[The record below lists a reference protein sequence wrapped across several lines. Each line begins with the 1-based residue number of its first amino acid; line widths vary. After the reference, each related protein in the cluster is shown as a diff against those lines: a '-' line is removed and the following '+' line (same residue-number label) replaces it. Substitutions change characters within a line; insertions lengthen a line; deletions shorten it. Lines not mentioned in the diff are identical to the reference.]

1 MSRQSAVRFNSTS
14 IPDFTTW
21 PSAESTKRQGM
32 TRGTHTVGRMPNERQ
47 QRMRA
52 SAPEGRFD
60 LRHDRCSR
68 ISKINWLL
76 RSLLLVVTIAFLIAW
91 AAIGHAATPDPEAL
105 LKRSDTYRN
114 GWPAYTLRV
123 KITNFE
129 SGKSDEESLYQV
141 SQKGTD
147 KTYVEF
153 MSPRDKGRHL
163 LMLGDD
169 MWIYLPDTSRP
180 VRITPLE
187 RLSGDA
193 SNGDIARTN
202 YAVDYTAAYVRD
214 EKVGNENC
222 YVLDLAAK
230 RKGATYQR
238 ILYWVRVEDAR
249 PVRAEFYL
257 TSGKHIKSATFDE
270 YAPSGGKMLLRRL
283 TLYDEIR
290 HNSHS
295 VLDYSSAAPRELP
308 DKLFYQGRSDRF

>member
-1 MSRQSAVRFNSTS
+1 MSKLSVSRVKTLS
-14 IPDFTTW
+14 IPDF
-21 PSAESTKRQGM
+21 ARCEESFA
-32 TRGTHTVGRMPNERQ
+32 RGTKHQGTTSVVPKSVPNE
-47 QRMRA
+47 
-52 SAPEGRFD
+52 SWVLTLEGFSPRRFAA
-60 LRHDRCSR
+60 RRT
-68 ISKINWLL
+68 NWLL
-76 RSLLLVVTIAFLIAW
+76 RSFLLFVIVAFSITWAVVA
-91 AAIGHAATPDPEAL
+91 HAATPDAQAL
-105 LKRSDTYRN
+105 LKRSDSYRN
-114 GWPAYTLRV
+114 GWPAFTLHV

-129 SGKSDEESLYQV
+129 SGKSDEESLYLV

-202 YAVDYTAAYVRD
+202 YAVDYLATYVRD
-214 EKVGNENC
+214 EKIGNENC
-222 YVLDLAAK
+222 YVLDLAAR

-238 ILYWVRVEDAR
+238 ILYWVRTADAR

-270 YAPSGGKMLLRRL
+270 FAPTGGKMLLRRL

-290 HNSHS
+290 RNSHS
-295 VLDYSSAAPRELP
+295 VLNYSNPAPRDLP
-308 DKLFYQGRSDRF
+308 DKLFYQGRADRF

>member
-1 MSRQSAVRFNSTS
+1 MSRC
-14 IPDFTTW
+14 IL
-21 PSAESTKRQGM
+21 
-32 TRGTHTVGRMPNERQ
+32 
-47 QRMRA
+47 RA
-52 SAPEGRFD
+52 
-60 LRHDRCSR
+60 L
-68 ISKINWLL
+68 IVI
-76 RSLLLVVTIAFLIAW
+76 LLLVLAFGYVRR
-91 AAIGHAATPDPEAL
+91 GHATTPDAEAL
-105 LKRSDTYRN
+105 LKRSDQYRN
-114 GWPAYTLRV
+114 GWASYFVHV
-123 KITNFE
+123 KITSYE
-129 SGKSDEESLYQV
+129 SGKSDEVKLYDV

-147 KTYVEF
+147 RTYVEF

-193 SNGDIARTN
+193 SNGDVARTN
-202 YAVDYTAAYVRD
+202 YAIDYSPVYLRT
-214 EKVGNENC
+214 EKVGTEEC
-222 YVLDLAAK
+222 YVLDLTAK

-238 ILYWVRVEDAR
+238 IIYWIRVADAR

-270 YAPSGGKMLLRRL
+270 YLQTGGRSLLHKL

-295 VLDYSSAAPRELP
+295 VLEYTGAAPRELA

>member
-1 MSRQSAVRFNSTS
+1 MYKPMSRV
-14 IPDFTTW
+14 DFT
-21 PSAESTKRQGM
+21 
-32 TRGTHTVGRMPNERQ
+32 
-47 QRMRA
+47 
-52 SAPEGRFD
+52 
-60 LRHDRCSR
+60 
-68 ISKINWLL
+68 L
-76 RSLLLVVTIAFLIAW
+76 RSFLLLVTIAVLIAW
-91 AAIGHAATPDPEAL
+91 AVNGYAATPDAEAL

-114 GWPAYTLRV
+114 GWPAFTLRV

-129 SGKSDEESLYQV
+129 SGKSDEEALYQV

-193 SNGDIARTN
+193 SNGDVARTN
-202 YAVDYTAAYVRD
+202 YAVDYTATYVRD
-214 EKVGNENC
+214 GKIGNENC

-238 ILYWVRVEDAR
+238 ILYWLRVEDAR

-295 VLDYSSAAPRELP
+295 VLDYSNAAPRDLP

>member
-1 MSRQSAVRFNSTS
+1 MYKPMSKVDCT
-14 IPDFTTW
+14 
-21 PSAESTKRQGM
+21 
-32 TRGTHTVGRMPNERQ
+32 
-47 QRMRA
+47 
-52 SAPEGRFD
+52 
-60 LRHDRCSR
+60 
-68 ISKINWLL
+68 L
-76 RSLLLVVTIAFLIAW
+76 RSFLLLVTLTFLIAW
-91 AAIGHAATPDPEAL
+91 AAIGHAAAPDATAL

-123 KITNFE
+123 KITNYE

-193 SNGDIARTN
+193 SNGDVARTN

-214 EKVGNENC
+214 EKVGEEDC
-222 YVLDLAAK
+222 YVLDLTAR

-270 YAPSGGKMLLRRL
+270 YAPFGGKMLIQRL

-295 VLDYSSAAPRELP
+295 VLDYSNAVPRDLP
-308 DKLFYQGRSDRF
+308 DKLFYQGRADRF